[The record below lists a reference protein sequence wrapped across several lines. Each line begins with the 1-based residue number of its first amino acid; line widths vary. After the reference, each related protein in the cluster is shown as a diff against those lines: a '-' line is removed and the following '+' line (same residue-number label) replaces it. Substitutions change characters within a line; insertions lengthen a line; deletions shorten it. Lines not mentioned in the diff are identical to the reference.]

1 MSLLDGK
8 LVASKIKENLKNE
21 ISEWMSHGIR
31 KPKLVIITV
40 GDDDASKV
48 YVRNKIK
55 ACEEV
60 GIVVDHVSFENDGAE
75 FLVKEY
81 ILHKNLNPA
90 VYGIMV
96 QLPLPEEY
104 DERAIIDCIS
114 PWKDVDGLTTVN
126 IGKLRSGQDCLKPC
140 TAQGVMDLFKEY
152 NIEIS
157 GKNAVIVGR
166 SNIVGKPL
174 ADLMLSEGATV
185 TQCHSKTKNI
195 QKIMQTADIF
205 VSAIGKAEYFAT
217 DYNIKPG
224 AVIVDVG
231 INRNSAGKL
240 VGDIVTENMMDRASY
255 ITPVPGGVGPMT
267 VAELLVN
274 TVKAYKDNTWRS
286 IEVNE
291 VIDEEG

>member
-1 MSLLDGK
+1 MSLDISLKK
-8 LVASKIKENLKNE
+8 LSKIKENLKSE

-90 VYGIMV
+90 VDGIMV
-96 QLPLPEEY
+96 QLPLPEGY

-140 TAQGVMDLFKEY
+140 TAAGIIDLCKYY
-152 NIEIS
+152 NIELN
-157 GKNAVIVGR
+157 GKDVTIIGR

-174 ADLMLSEGATV
+174 ADLMMAEGATV
-185 TQCHSKTKNI
+185 TQCHSHTHNLDFHI
-195 QKIMQTADIF
+195 QGADIV
-205 VSAIGKAEYFAT
+205 VSAIGKPEHFGLSNFKGWHDA
-217 DYNIKPG
+217 I
-224 AVIVDVG
+224 IDVG
-231 INRNSAGKL
+231 INRTETGRL
-240 VGDIVTENMMDRASY
+240 CGDIRFEEVKNCCGG